1 MTTWGYVGL
10 MIVAGA
16 LIAFQSPINA
26 ALGRSVGVFEASL
39 VSFIIG
45 SLVAAGIVFFFGKG
59 DVRAVTQVPW
69 WQLLGGVLGLLYVTL
84 IIVSV
89 SKIGV
94 TAVMVSGLAGQLL
107 TAMIID
113 HFGWFGVTVRP
124 IHSMRILGCALLVA
138 AIALINWKR

>member
-1 MTTWGYVGL
+1 MTNWGYVGL
-10 MIVAGA
+10 MIIAGA

-26 ALGRSVGVFEASL
+26 ALGRGVGVFEASL
-39 VSFIIG
+39 ISFIIG
-45 SLVAAGIVFFFGKG
+45 ALVAVVIVFFFGTG
-59 DVRAVTQVPW
+59 DLRAVTQVPL

-84 IIVSV
+84 IIISV

-113 HFGWFGVTVRP
+113 HFGWFGVAVRP
-124 IHSMRILGCALLVA
+124 IHSLRLMGCALLVA
-138 AIALINWKR
+138 AITLINWKR

>member
-1 MTTWGYVGL
+1 MPSTDASPRTARLSPASPRVVRHAAMTTWGYVGL

-69 WQLLGGVLGLLYVTL
+69 WQLLGGGLGLL
-84 IIVSV
+84 
-89 SKIGV
+89 
-94 TAVMVSGLAGQLL
+94 SGAL
-107 TAMIID
+107 
-113 HFGWFGVTVRP
+113 
-124 IHSMRILGCALLVA
+124 CAL
-138 AIALINWKR
+138 RGPDTCPSPPPSS

>member
-1 MTTWGYVGL
+1 GL

-45 SLVAAGIVFFFGKG
+45 SLVAAGVVFFFGKG

-84 IIVSV
+84 IIVRDRKSTRLNSSHV
-89 SKIGV
+89 KISY
-94 TAVMVSGLAGQLL
+94 AVFCLKKK
-107 TAMIID
+107 T
-113 HFGWFGVTVRP
+113 
-124 IHSMRILGCALLVA
+124 
-138 AIALINWKR
+138 